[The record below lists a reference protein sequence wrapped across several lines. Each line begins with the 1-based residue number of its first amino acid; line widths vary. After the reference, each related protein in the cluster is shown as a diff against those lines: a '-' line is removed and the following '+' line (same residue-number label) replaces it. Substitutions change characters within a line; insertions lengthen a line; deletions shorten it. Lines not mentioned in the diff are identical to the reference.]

1 MLFAVSLESG
11 EAMESTLRKWFGGL
25 GGRILTRRLRVFG
38 GNVGRLGKLMM
49 FWEIKRRKLEI
60 MKIMTKNKKSN
71 STIKKKY

>member
-11 EAMESTLRKWFGGL
+11 EAMESTLRKGSGGL
-25 GGRILTRRLRVFG
+25 GGTILTRRLRVFG

-60 MKIMTKNKKSN
+60 MMKNKKSN

>member
-11 EAMESTLRKWFGGL
+11 EAMESTLRKGFGGL
-25 GGRILTRRLRVFG
+25 GGRILTRRLKVFG

-60 MKIMTKNKKSN
+60 MTKNKKSN
-71 STIKKKY
+71 STIKKQY